1 MKTYKTRKK
10 GKKTITD
17 YKKNYVISST
27 YNYRFLLNLVWTPDV
42 DSKHTRSDQ
51 SRELLLY
58 PTIQCL
64 AVSTKKE

>member
-10 GKKTITD
+10 GEENN
-17 YKKNYVISST
+17 YRLQKNYVISST

-64 AVSTKKE
+64 AVSSKKE